1 MSKHET
7 ALALIDEQ
15 IEKEQKQLNL
25 AENAVGQAEKTL
37 DSAQKE
43 RDLIKW
49 SLGELRKSRTA
60 LDFDRSA
67 NSISPEPSEVP

>member
-15 IEKEQKQLNL
+15 IEKEQKSLNV
-25 AENAVGQAEKTL
+25 AEVNVGTAEKQL
-37 DSAQKE
+37 DRAEKE

-49 SLGELRKSRTA
+49 SLGELRKSRDA
-60 LDFDRSA
+60 LMFDQAA